1 MAKWIYTCETGTQL
15 REAINEGDLPLVIR
29 TLRSCIQE
37 ILLGIPHTKK
47 NEDLVSDFDD
57 LFCFLD
63 GEEDLVRDQNFQDAY
78 YDDPEE
84 LVDVRL
90 HEFYDLCD
98 EYRIFVAL

>member
-1 MAKWIYTCETGTQL
+1 MAKWIYICETGTQL
-15 REAINEGDLPLVIR
+15 RAAINEGNLPCVIR
-29 TLRSCIQE
+29 TLRACIQE
-37 ILLGIPHTKK
+37 ILLGIPHTEE

-63 GEEDLVRDQNFQDAY
+63 GEEDLVCDPDFQNAY
-78 YDDPEE
+78 HDDPEE